1 MPVYSRDSFD
11 QLRASVRRRER
22 NDSALLA
29 FVSVVLGIGQLGL
42 LRWLESR
49 FPHRTA
55 VAIEGV
61 VFLLYLGLVLFLLWR
76 LQHHKRVGAPR
87 CPQCDRPLQ
96 GDAERIAAATGR
108 CDACGGQVVA

>member
-1 MPVYSRDSFD
+1 MYSRESFD

-22 NDSALLA
+22 KDGALLA
-29 FVSVVLGIGQLGL
+29 LVSVALGFGQLGL

-55 VAIEGV
+55 VAIGGT

-87 CPQCDRPLQ
+87 CPQCGRALQ
-96 GDAERIAAATGR
+96 GVAERIAGATGR
-108 CDACGGQVVA
+108 CDACGGQVVAP